1 MNPETMEFKST
12 MFLPTSTVATGRLCP
27 NQRRM
32 PQIGSLLA
40 EVVSMAILFVRLP
53 LVVIV
58 ASPVLLELLTGP
70 CFLDT
75 KHHSLLMN
83 CGQEIFSLEE
93 FFDSAYKCNGH
104 FWRIFAIV
112 GGFLKPGFAQTFL
125 NGMTAIGENSGISSF
140 MPGLIGMFSKISA
153 NDPTEGVDGA
163 QDLVT
168 GGTTRFGPTSIFMR
182 TAVNPIACTHWLW
195 RMASR
200 IVVQIIEATQNQ
212 RSVGSVFWNVVYDG
226 RSDYKELV
234 AKRMFNTCGG
244 LALMAGYTNPLGNT
258 ILHYCFAGVKASI
271 ATLDLVSVFLVDLP
285 LIVCVC
291 RQTTGNNPANWILHH
306 CESPDGLKPFLR
318 VLIDKP
324 DQCTSLVSKT
334 NANLTGVFD
343 DMMGELFAGTTSV
356 GSILDSLLA
365 AVDGGKAGQCDNF
378 ESNPYVVTLI
388 PEPSDYWRVCG
399 KTDFCKLR
407 CQQQIEAFEAV
418 KPNTRSSV
426 RTTTSTQTVQSLFFP
441 TLNADAYNPFNS
453 VDALNELGSCI
464 NLCPEAADRCFLTAG
479 FVGTNGVLRVAQF
492 CVPSA
497 LAQGVSKGGQWDTL
511 GISGLA
517 TDMQIIRIANDGWLD
532 AYGIVGMQDQL
543 VQICLRLECVEFKP
557 TDVDPDALGFE
568 QMQVIGN
575 VGLFQ
580 MRTQSSG
587 AVSYCLQYQSV
598 SSTTSGSWNF
608 YQCPDTNI
616 WDQGLYYTV
625 LSATGEVLLL
635 PFDNVPL
642 QICQLNKASM
652 SVVQCVQY
660 QGFDF
665 QTVPFKTKGLRSR
678 VSQFMSLNYNIFIA
692 SNSPHNWLSMLSV
705 STQNNYASAMVGNS
719 MSVRMQYSV
728 QQSCSLDSCIGCT
741 RLAVQRLCFAAQQCQ
756 VARCVGSQVNQ
767 LRPLCA
773 IGGAVEAQM
782 FTVLAGLQGIWRML
796 SSTLTVIID
805 ATGGINPPSTINW
818 PDQNFYGLV
827 CSQKDVFASMVSILT
842 GSISGIVQASM
853 PIQAMASGETVD
865 NRFLATFS
873 LTMMAITNFLYQMSL
888 APLYAAI
895 SAQKIMI
902 CQSNSLI
909 AVVSGNN
916 EVTIGDPVIQTA
928 SSVAAGVCMSQVHT
942 ENAQGLNSGMDNK
955 QAFASGSTQVLSKLG
970 GLAMELP
977 LDAMVHPIDVL
988 FTYVLGV
995 IRGLQ
1000 DVLQTADQKK
1010 WVARYPRTVREAI
1023 VSSNPHA
1030 PCLVAA
1036 CHTPISPAHDAT
1048 HPSHTAHP
1056 LISGPSSTARG
1067 DTARSARCRR
1077 RVEDSWRTPLDAIHQ
1092 SRSGRPTWT
1101 PFPRDRIFQCPAPAH
1116 PRRCT

>member
-1 MNPETMEFKST
+1 MNPETMEFQPT
-12 MFLPTSTVATGRLCP
+12 MFLPTSVVATGRLCP

-32 PQIGSLLA
+32 PQVGSLLA
-40 EVVSMAILFVRLP
+40 EMVSMAILFVRLP
-53 LVVIV
+53 LVVVV
-58 ASPVLLELLTGP
+58 ASPVLLQLLTGP

-75 KHHSLLMN
+75 KHHRLLMN
-83 CGQEIFSLEE
+83 CGQDLFSLEE
-93 FFDSAYKCNGH
+93 FFDAAYKCNAH
-104 FWRIFAIV
+104 FWRIFAMV
-112 GGFLKPGFAQTFL
+112 GNFLEPGFAQTFL
-125 NGMTAIGENSGISSF
+125 NGMTAMGENSGLSSF
-140 MPGLIGMFSKISA
+140 MPGLIGMFSKVS
-153 NDPTEGVDGA
+153 NNNPMDGVSGA
-163 QDLVT
+163 QDLLT
-168 GGTTRFGPTSIFMR
+168 GGTTRFGPTSVFMR
-182 TAVNPIACTHWLW
+182 MAVNPIASTHWMW

-212 RSVGSVFWNVVYDG
+212 RSVGSVFWNVLYEG

-258 ILHYCFAGVKASI
+258 ILHYCFAGVKSSI
-271 ATLDLVSVFLVDLP
+271 ATLDLVSVFMVDLP

-291 RQTTGNNPANWILHH
+291 RQTAGNNPANWILHH

-318 VLIDKP
+318 TLIDSP
-324 DQCTSLVSKT
+324 SQCPALVAKT
-334 NANLTGVFD
+334 NANLTGAFD

-388 PEPSDYWRVCG
+388 PEPADYWRVCG
-399 KTDFCKLR
+399 KTDLCRLR

-418 KPNTRSSV
+418 KPDMRAAV
-426 RTTTSTQTVQSLFFP
+426 RTTTSTQSVQSLFFP

-453 VDALNELGSCI
+453 VDALSELGSCI
-464 NLCPEAADRCFLTAG
+464 NLCPDAEDRCFLTAG
-479 FVGTNGVLRVAQF
+479 FVGTNGVLRVAQY

-497 LAQGVSKGGQWDTL
+497 LSQGVSKGGQWDTL
-511 GISGLA
+511 GVSGLS
-517 TDMQIIRIANDGWLD
+517 TEMQIIRIANDGWLD

-543 VQICLRLECVEFKP
+543 VQICLRLECAEFKP

-575 VGLFQ
+575 VGVFL
-580 MRTQSSG
+580 MRTQSLG
-587 AVSYCLQYQSV
+587 DVSYCLQYQST
-598 SSTTSGSWNF
+598 SSATSGTWNF
-608 YQCPDTNI
+608 YQCPDTNL
-616 WDQGLYYTV
+616 WDQGLYYIV
-625 LSATGEVLLL
+625 LSATGEVMLL

-642 QICQLNKASM
+642 QLCQLNKGTM
-652 SVVQCVQY
+652 SVVQCTQY

-665 QTVPFKTKGLRSR
+665 QTVPYKTKGLRSR
-678 VSQFMSLNYNIFIA
+678 ISQFMSLNYNIFIA
-692 SNSPHNWLSMLSV
+692 SNKPHNWLSMLTVSV
-705 STQNNYASAMVGNS
+705 QSNYASSMVGNA
-719 MSVRMQYSV
+719 MSVRMQYTV
-728 QQSCSLDSCIGCT
+728 QQGCSLESCIGCT

-773 IGGAVEAQM
+773 IGGVVEAQM
-782 FTVLAGLQGIWRML
+782 FTLLAGLQGIWRML

-805 ATGGINPPSTINW
+805 ATGGISPPSSINW

-827 CSQKDVFASMVSILT
+827 CSQKDVFASLVSVLT
-842 GSISGIVQASM
+842 GSINGVVQATM
-853 PIQAMASGETVD
+853 PVAMMAQGETVD
-865 NRFLATFS
+865 NRFLATFT
-873 LTMMAITNFLYQMSL
+873 LNMMAITNFLYQISL

-902 CQSNSLI
+902 CQANSLI

-916 EVTIGDPVIQTA
+916 QVTIGDPVIQTA
-928 SSVAAGVCMSQVHT
+928 SSAATGVCMSQVHT

-970 GLAMELP
+970 GLYMELP
-977 LDAMVHPIDVL
+977 LDAMVHPIDVM
-988 FTYVLGV
+988 FTYMLGV

-1010 WVARYPRTVREAI
+1010 WVAPHSLRLCTSRCPHTTRVRA
-1023 VSSNPHA
+1023 
-1030 PCLVAA
+1030 
-1036 CHTPISPAHDAT
+1036 SPSTLWAH
-1048 HPSHTAHP
+1048 HLS
-1056 LISGPSSTARG
+1056 
-1067 DTARSARCRR
+1067 
-1077 RVEDSWRTPLDAIHQ
+1077 
-1092 SRSGRPTWT
+1092 
-1101 PFPRDRIFQCPAPAH
+1101 
-1116 PRRCT
+1116 